1 MAQRFFRNIEN
12 IYRGARHFGL
22 IGNGD
27 QRQTATKIPDYQGE
41 LPSAKVDPFDASL
54 RFSGSLPTV
63 DIEAAATREPRN
75 NVFNDFFDQQA
86 NEENQR
92 LAALQAQ
99 SGSVSSLEFDT
110 SRGIPRGI
118 PEQDWRARIRP
129 KNSLDSNSNLGVNPY
144 FQGKLLEPIRQTGGL
159 VFQYTPSILVT
170 GSANWNSTH
179 GVGQNY
185 PVYTYNNSSP
195 PSLPITSS
203 FTANTEAEARYMLA
217 VLHWCRGITKS
228 AFGNQDV
235 TSGLYGTPP
244 PVLLFEYLGKNGFNG
259 VPVIVTD
266 YQYTYDQNVD
276 YVPVRVGNSDDDIT
290 FLPVKIDI
298 TITLQI
304 ALTPSKIRNSFSI
317 TDFINGSAYGN
328 GFI

>member
-1 MAQRFFRNIEN
+1 
-12 IYRGARHFGL
+12 
-22 IGNGD
+22 
-27 QRQTATKIPDYQGE
+27 
-41 LPSAKVDPFDASL
+41 V
-54 RFSGSLPTV
+54 
-63 DIEAAATREPRN
+63 
-75 NVFNDFFDQQA
+75 
-86 NEENQR
+86 NE
-92 LAALQAQ
+92 
-99 SGSVSSLEFDT
+99 
-110 SRGIPRGI
+110 
-118 PEQDWRARIRP
+118 
-129 KNSLDSNSNLGVNPY
+129 NPY
-144 FQGKLLEPIRQTGGL
+144 FGVTGDSPVTGDLLEPIRQTGGL

-235 TSGLYGTPP
+235 ASGLYGTPP

-304 ALTPSKIRNSFSI
+304 ALTPSKIRSSFSI

>member
-92 LAALQAQ
+92 LKALQAQ
-99 SGSVSSLEFDT
+99 TGSVSSLNFDT
-110 SRGIPRGI
+110 GRGIPK
-118 PEQDWRARIRP
+118 QDWRARIRP
-129 KNSLDSNSNLGVNPY
+129 KNSDVDDNPY
-144 FQGKLLEPIRQTGGL
+144 FQGKLLAPIRQSGGL
-159 VFQYTPSILVT
+159 VFQYTPDIFVSGT
-170 GSANWNSTH
+170 ANWNSTH

-185 PVYTYNNSSP
+185 PVWTYNNSTP
-195 PSLPITSS
+195 PSLPIISS

-228 AFGNQDV
+228 SFGEQDYA
-235 TSGLYGTPP
+235 SNLYGTPP
-244 PVLLFEYLGKNGFNG
+244 PVLYFEYLGKHGFKQ
-259 VPVIVTD
+259 VPVIVSS
-266 YQYTYDQNVD
+266 YSYSYPNNVD
-276 YVPVRVGNSDDDIT
+276 YVPVRVGTSDDDIT
-290 FLPVKIDI
+290 FLPVKIDV
-298 TITLQI
+298 TINMDV
-304 ALTPSKIRNSFSI
+304 AFTPEQVRRDFSI
-317 TDFINGSAYGN
+317 GKFIRGEAYDN